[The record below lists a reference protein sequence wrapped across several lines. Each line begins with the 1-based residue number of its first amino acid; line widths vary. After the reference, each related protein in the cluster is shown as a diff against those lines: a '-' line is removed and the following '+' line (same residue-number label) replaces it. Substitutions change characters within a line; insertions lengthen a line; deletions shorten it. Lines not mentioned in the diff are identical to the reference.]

1 MNQTEA
7 RTLGDLLLRLR
18 DRHGLTTLL
27 IEHNMSLVMRV
38 SDRITVM
45 EQGRFLAAGTPPEI
59 ERHEAVIA
67 AYLGNRDAD
76 AIPRRDR
83 RRLGP
88 TKEMAHA

>member
-1 MNQTEA
+1 MH
-7 RTLGDLLLRLR
+7 DLLQGLWSAMRETADLL
-18 DRHGLTTLL
+18 GLT
-27 IEHNMSLVMRV
+27 
-38 SDRITVM
+38 
-45 EQGRFLAAGTPPEI
+45 
-59 ERHEAVIA
+59 VIA